1 MKKKIAIA
9 LSLVL
14 VIACGFIINGM
25 TSKANSANI
34 AITVDEAEIKKGQEF
49 IAKVTID
56 SDVAMASV
64 DSFVSYDPEL
74 LEYLPSEEDAVAGA
88 SGIIH
93 IMEDFEEGKQTI
105 EYELTFKALEV
116 GTVDIDL
123 YDTLIEEF
131 ENLNFL
137 EAATTKAT
145 VTVIE
150 DTAQSGEARLSDLL
164 VAPGE
169 LDKEFD
175 PNTFEYSVDV
185 TEEDDMVALSAIP
198 MEEAAVVTVEQ
209 DEVLSMGA
217 NTIKINVTSPSG
229 HESTYTLTVNRGAL
243 PVEETPDTQTE
254 EGTEDTLES
263 DDRIESDD
271 TLENGSE
278 AGIQSIIP

>member
-64 DSFVSYDPEL
+64 DSFVSYDPVL

-150 DTAQSGEARLSDLL
+150 DIAQSGEARLSDLL

-278 AGIQSIIP
+278 ADIQSIIP

>member
-185 TEEDDMVALSAIP
+185 TEDDDMVALSAIP